1 MSLRS
6 HGFRSNFELEVANQ
20 LVRKKVL
27 YEYEKHSIDYI
38 RNCVY
43 TPDFYIKNK
52 GFYIEVKGRF
62 ISSDRGKHLILRKQN
77 PELDIRFLFLNAK
90 NKLYKG
96 SKTTYGGWCDRYDI
110 KWCEKF
116 IPKEWL
122 DE

>member
-62 ISSDRGKHLILRKQN
+62 VSSDRGKHLILRKQN

>member
-20 LVRKKVL
+20 LVRKKIS
-27 YEYEKHSIDYI
+27 YEYEKHAIDYI
-38 RNCVY
+38 RNCTY

-62 ISSDRGKHLILRKQN
+62 VASDRGKHLIIRKQN

-90 NKLYKG
+90 NKIYKG
-96 SKTTYGGWCDRYDI
+96 SKTSYGSWCSRYDI